1 MDRLNAME
9 IFIRVA
15 ELASFTKAAESLGL
29 PKGSISSAVQNLESH
44 LGSRLLHR
52 TTRKVVLT
60 QDGEVFYERCKDV
73 LADMDE
79 LESMFQTGEHS
90 IQGRIRID
98 LPLALSRDFIVPH
111 LPEFIRQHPG
121 IRIELSSTDRKVDL
135 IAEGFDCV
143 IRVGNLTESG
153 LIARNM
159 GYLSMV
165 NCASPD
171 YIARYGMPSSMDD
184 LQHHYLVNY
193 AQTLGSTDAAWEYL
207 DGKEVRSIKMPSLIT
222 VNNSDAYSHACLAGL
237 GVIQVPLAG
246 ARRYIASGAM
256 IAIMP
261 DHRSA
266 PMPVSLLYPNRR
278 NQPQRIKVLMAWLT
292 ERLQDYIA

>member
-1 MDRLNAME
+1 ME

-79 LESMFQTGEHS
+79 LESMFQAGGHN
-90 IQGRIRID
+90 IHGRIRVD
-98 LPLALSRDFIVPH
+98 LPLALSRDFVVPH
-111 LPEFIRQHPG
+111 LPEFIMQHPG

-159 GYLSMV
+159 GRLSMI
-165 NCASPD
+165 NCASPA
-171 YIARYGMPSSMDD
+171 YIARYGMPGSIHD
-184 LQHHYLVNY
+184 LQKHYLVNY
-193 AQTLGSTDAAWEYL
+193 AQTLGSGNAAWEWL
-207 DGKEVRSIKMPSLIT
+207 DGKDVRSIKMPSLIT
-222 VNNSDAYSHACLAGL
+222 VNNSDAYSQACLAGL
-237 GVIQVPLAG
+237 GIIQVPLAG
-246 ARRYIASGAM
+246 AKRY
-256 IAIMP
+256 
-261 DHRSA
+261 HCF
-266 PMPVSLLYPNRR
+266 RR
-278 NQPQRIKVLMAWLT
+278 NDRDNA
-292 ERLQDYIA
+292 